1 MSNYSVYLQKYAYFF
16 NMRLIGCGSY
26 LPKNIVSNFDLE
38 KRLDTSNE
46 WIVTRTGITQRH
58 IASPEETAT
67 NLGIKASL
75 EAIKSANIAPEDL
88 EFILVASTTN
98 EEIFPSIAS
107 KIQAALG
114 AKKAFAFDIQAVCSG
129 FLYALSLADLMT
141 SRYKCGL
148 VIGTEVMS
156 RLLNWDDRS
165 TCVLFGDG
173 AGAVVV
179 NNESHNILSSV
190 LGTNGEMHDAL
201 YASPHISMN
210 GQQVFRYGIEKM
222 QSSMAEVLQQCHK
235 TTEDIAYFIPHQA
248 NARMIEMIRTHFDVP
263 KEKMVMTVDRH
274 ANTSAASI
282 PLALSS
288 VWDQIKEGDLFVLT
302 AAGAGFTWGSMVVK
316 K

>member
-1 MSNYSVYLQKYAYFF
+1 
-16 NMRLIGCGSY
+16 MRLIGCGSY